1 MENKLKYLVP
11 TAAVTSLFLI
21 GCGDDDVSTADDSCP
36 GTTGTEALLG
46 GSWKMTKEDGV
57 STQGSEFEDEYGDKY
72 TYTLVYK
79 FECEGDFTIKQ
90 VLTYTDDDQNPLL
103 YLYEGSWD
111 FNAADETMDIAWA
124 NKSGDV
130 YEWDFEIETVSE
142 SLLKGTLYTPEYDD
156 AGETIPAD
164 TVSQEFEKQ

>member
-72 TYTLVYK
+72 TYKVFLLRGGKYCRLVLN
-79 FECEGDFTIKQ
+79 DFWGVKKIKTFQ
-90 VLTYTDDDQNPLL
+90 
-103 YLYEGSWD
+103 
-111 FNAADETMDIAWA
+111 
-124 NKSGDV
+124 
-130 YEWDFEIETVSE
+130 
-142 SLLKGTLYTPEYDD
+142 
-156 AGETIPAD
+156 
-164 TVSQEFEKQ
+164 